1 MKTLFQLKQISL
13 QIFTRNLTFTSI
25 GLEHYKTYLN
35 ELNELNEK
43 ITTTTKKLIPGPI
56 FFQLYHASSLSD
68 KMKYKRKMKKNLLSG
83 IYIKNI
89 DEELLPN

>member
-1 MKTLFQLKQISL
+1 MRNDSKKLKKHTHTKTLV
-13 QIFTRNLTFTSI
+13 
-25 GLEHYKTYLN
+25 
-35 ELNELNEK
+35 
-43 ITTTTKKLIPGPI
+43 PGPI

-68 KMKYKRKMKKNLLSG
+68 KIKYKIKMKKNLLSC